1 MSSSQTRANPK
12 GSRYR
17 AKRITALLLS
27 PVTIILVAFI
37 VRIAVVIARSSE
49 VPPTPTDHIQI
60 GYEVGRVAQSI
71 VEGHGFS
78 SPLNVDSGPTAW
90 FTPVYPYIL
99 AAVFK
104 IFGVFTNASFMAIL
118 VFNSLC
124 SALTCL
130 PICVIGNRL
139 FGRGTATVSAW
150 VWCFLQTAIFF
161 PTQWVWDTS
170 LSALLLA
177 TLVWATYKV
186 RESGRMRSWVGYGA
200 LWAFAILTN
209 PSVLALLPFFLG
221 WLAIEVRR
229 RTTQWKRLMAVS
241 ALVLFA
247 GVTPWLVRNYL
258 VFDKMMLFRSNFG
271 LELYLGNNPE
281 VPDSW
286 TWWLHP
292 NDNEQERL
300 KFLRMGEIPYMAEK
314 QHRAVQFIRT
324 HPADFA
330 RFTFHRF
337 ADNWFG
343 TWESP
348 VDVMRIKSWSL
359 RGTILWNCVFA
370 FLTFFGLWLANR
382 LFAGEVFPLA
392 ISIIVFPVV
401 YYVSHSSLRYRHP
414 IDPVMTLYASF
425 FVVHSIAH
433 LVKRSTTVRTHL
445 PAPG

>member
-1 MSSSQTRANPK
+1 
-12 GSRYR
+12 
-17 AKRITALLLS
+17 
-27 PVTIILVAFI
+27 VTIILVAFL
-37 VRIAVVIARSSE
+37 VRVAVILARSAE
-49 VPPTPTDHIQI
+49 VPPIPGNHIQI
-60 GYEVGRVAQSI
+60 GYEVGRVAQAI
-71 VEGHGFS
+71 AEGRGFS

-99 AAVFK
+99 ASVFK
-104 IFGVFTNASFMAIL
+104 IFGVFTNKSFMAIL
-118 VFNSLC
+118 TFNSLC

-130 PICVIGNRL
+130 PIWMIGQHL
-139 FGRGTATVSAW
+139 FGRATAAASSW
-150 VWCFLQTAIFF
+150 VWAFLPTAVSF
-161 PTQWVWDTS
+161 PTRWVWDTS

-177 TLVWATYKV
+177 SLIWASYEV
-186 RESGRMRSWVGYGA
+186 RESGRMRSWAGYGA

-209 PSVLALLPFFLG
+209 PSLLALLPFFLG
-221 WLAIEVRR
+221 WLVVEARR
-229 RTTQWKRLMAVS
+229 RTTQWKGLTAVA

-286 TWWLHP
+286 SWWLHP
-292 NDNEQERL
+292 NDNDQERI
-300 KFLRMGEIPYMAEK
+300 KFLQMGEIPYMAAK
-314 QHRAVQFIRT
+314 QRRALQFIRT
-324 HPADFA
+324 HPSDFG
-330 RFTFHRF
+330 RFVFHRF

-343 TWESP
+343 TFESP
-348 VDVMRIKSWSL
+348 VDVLGAKSWSL
-359 RGTILWNCVFA
+359 RGTIIWNCTFA

-401 YYVSHSSLRYRHP
+401 YYISHSSLRYRHP

-425 FVVHSIAH
+425 FVVHSVAG
-433 LVKRSTTVRTHL
+433 LVKRSTVRTHL